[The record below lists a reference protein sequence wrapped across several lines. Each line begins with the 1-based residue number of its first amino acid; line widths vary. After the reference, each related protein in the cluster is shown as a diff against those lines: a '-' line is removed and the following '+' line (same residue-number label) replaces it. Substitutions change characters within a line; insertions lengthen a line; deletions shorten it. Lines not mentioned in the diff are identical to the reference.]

1 MDIPKQFSI
10 LVALAKFLTVFI
22 SRKIITFSYLDSINF
37 NDNFKDNFM
46 RENVNET
53 ASKTKT
59 LNIWA
64 LEPNW
69 KLIHDDLILSH
80 KNYSHDAIP
89 SFNQHWL
96 Y

>member
-10 LVALAKFLTVFI
+10 LVALTKFLTVFI
-22 SRKIITFSYLDSINF
+22 SRKIIAFSYLDSINF

-53 ASKTKT
+53 ALKTKT
-59 LNIWA
+59 LNICA

-80 KNYSHDAIP
+80 KNDSHDVIP

>member
-10 LVALAKFLTVFI
+10 LVVLAKFLTVFI

-59 LNIWA
+59 LNICA

-80 KNYSHDAIP
+80 KNDSHDAIP